1 VLTEELTGW
10 VQWSPTS
17 DRIAVL
23 TASRVGDSGPELD
36 LELAMMDGTGSS
48 HEVIAELGR
57 CACLGLAPG
66 FAWAPDGTML
76 VVDMPGPD
84 ASSPPPDAGGW
95 GVYLMDDTGTVL
107 RQIRGEGGS
116 GDPAWQPVMSPAY

>member
-1 VLTEELTGW
+1 PDSAWIAFGFADESSSGVAKVRPDGTEFTVLTEELTGW

-76 VVDMPGPD
+76 VV
-84 ASSPPPDAGGW
+84 
-95 GVYLMDDTGTVL
+95 
-107 RQIRGEGGS
+107 
-116 GDPAWQPVMSPAY
+116 